1 MRSKIKKIVI
11 VTDAKWRKSLSAI
24 RALGKGENYIIA
36 MGNSVFDMGLW
47 SVYVKERIIMPNI
60 RKRTEY
66 EKKLLQLLKKCYTKS
81 GAKPIL
87 LPMEDETIKLIID
100 NVNILDNCEC
110 LLPSSTSFSIANNK
124 RLTMIHA
131 DEIGIEIPYTK
142 KFNTVNSLITFL
154 KNATHNEW
162 VVKPEESKGSLG
174 LQYVSRDINLHKIE
188 KDWAQY
194 GKLIVQERI
203 PQEGD
208 SVCVGL
214 IYTEKHEI
222 RSVFVYKRLRSFPVH
237 GGPSTCRIS
246 ITDSELVSKSC
257 QLMSSLNWTGVA
269 MVEWKKDIRDNS
281 YKLIEINPRF
291 WGGLELAIKCGVNFP
306 QQYVNLLYGN
316 ITQLENHAY
325 PIGIISRWILPGDIL
340 WFLSQKKKKT
350 TDYTDFFRHI
360 LRDSD
365 EWNKDDILGS
375 FASVICQ
382 LIQCLNP
389 INWKYLI
396 R

>member
-24 RALGKGENYIIA
+24 RALGKEENYIIA

-47 SVYVKERIIMPNI
+47 SVYVKERVIMPSI
-60 RKRTEY
+60 RKRTAY
-66 EKKLLQLLKKCYTKS
+66 EKKLLRILKKCFEKS

-100 NVNILDNCEC
+100 NVDILANCEC
-110 LLPSSTSFSIANNK
+110 LLPSSNSFKIASNK

-142 KFNTVNSLITFL
+142 EFNTVYSLITFL
-154 KNATHNEW
+154 KNASHNEW

-174 LQYVSRDINLHKIE
+174 LQYISKDINLRKIE
-188 KDWAQY
+188 KDWTQY

-203 PQEGD
+203 PQGGE

-222 RSVFVYKRLRSFPVH
+222 KTVFVYKRLRSFPVH

-246 ITDSELVSKSC
+246 IADPELVSKSC
-257 QLMSSLNWTGVA
+257 RLMSSLNWVGVA

-306 QQYVNLLYGN
+306 RQYVNLLCEKKTGDSCV
-316 ITQLENHAY
+316 Y
-325 PIGIISRWILPGDIL
+325 PLGVISRWLIPGDLL
-340 WFLSQKKKKT
+340 WFLSQKGREN
-350 TDYTDFFRHI
+350 TDYLDFFRHV

-365 EWNKDDILGS
+365 EWSRDDIPGS
-375 FASVICQ
+375 IATVICQ

-389 INWKYLI
+389 TNWKYFM